1 VLERIECPNLPVVRQ
16 QGCYIWFKPVN
27 VLQASSNS
35 RAIPA
40 IQIPKTDGQSAQ
52 SQSGPR
58 QQCRLQHG
66 RASAHT
72 LLPSI
77 HQAELLGQH
86 TIVHSHRKRR
96 KFWPQLLLLE
106 QLQCAQQ
113 RHHPN
118 SAFCMPGTLYY
129 GGCITRFNV
138 RTSQLSVPKARV
150 TRIPFALILIC
161 LRSNVAHSLLC
172 SPSLKSSQCQR
183 CRGSEHL
190 LCQYMTNRVYRR

>member
-1 VLERIECPNLPVVRQ
+1 MPEQLPGVPQ
-16 QGCYIWFKPVN
+16 QGCYIWFKPVK

-35 RAIPA
+35 KAVPA

-66 RASAHT
+66 HASAHT

-86 TIVHSHRKRR
+86 TIVHSHRKKR

-129 GGCITRFNV
+129 ERCINRFNA
-138 RTSQLSVPKARV
+138 RTSLLSVPTARV
-150 TRIPFALILIC
+150 ARIPLALVLIC
-161 LRSNVAHSLLC
+161 LQSNVAYSLLC
-172 SPSLKSSQCQR
+172 SPSLRSSQSQR
-183 CRGSEHL
+183 CRG
-190 LCQYMTNRVYRR
+190 